1 MNRKDL
7 FRKAA
12 SKFLDI
18 AVEAGEDIVET
29 LQSATKPSSSNL
41 TSEFPNSKQNSKKEF
56 EKSSLNKNNS
66 LSLDSNNDSL
76 PPNNPST
83 RSFLPKN
90 LKRPPGAIENNS
102 KFEKTCTGCMEC
114 VYACPY
120 GVIFP
125 ILDDSIGKN
134 TPFMDVNANACMLCE
149 AFPCIQSCTV
159 NALKLNKKANFPNLG
174 LAKGKFN
181 HCLNHQTG
189 EKTCDACLEACPI
202 PKTITFKGNKP
213 NFAKSCVGCGLCVQA
228 CPTYPKA
235 IQVI

>member
-18 AVEAGEDIVET
+18 AVEAGEDLAET
-29 LQSATKPSSSNL
+29 IQSATKPSPPTL
-41 TSEFPNSKQNSKKEF
+41 TSQIPKSDPSFPFNNEILPLSDGKFQNT
-56 EKSSLNKNNS
+56 
-66 LSLDSNNDSL
+66 DSNNDSL
-76 PPNNPST
+76 PPNNLST

-102 KFEKTCTGCMEC
+102 RFVKTCTGCMEC
-114 VYACPY
+114 IYNCPY

-125 ILDDSIGKN
+125 IFDDSIGKN
-134 TPFMDVNANACMLCE
+134 TPFIDVNANACMLCE
-149 AFPCIQSCTV
+149 DFPCIQSCNV
-159 NALKLNKKANFPNLG
+159 NALKLSKRANFPNLG

-189 EKTCDACLEACPI
+189 EKTCDACQEACPI

-213 NFAKSCVGCGLCVQA
+213 TFAKSCVGCGLCVQA

-235 IQVI
+235 IQII